1 MSTNADGA
9 GQALAPAKVNLFLH
23 VGPVRP
29 DGYHPV
35 ASWMVFADI
44 GDSLS
49 LSPAPSWTFQLQGET
64 APAVNPGENL
74 VERAARL
81 LFDAA
86 GVGPLPVRL
95 TLHKTL
101 PVAAGLG
108 GGSSDAGAA
117 LRLLNARLPQPL
129 APEALE
135 AVAARLGAD
144 GPACLRAR
152 SVLAVGVG
160 EVLSKPPWCPPL
172 PAVLVNPGRPS
183 PTAAVYRAYDAG
195 PPAGSDLPRL
205 PNSLEGP
212 QEVAALLEK
221 TRNDLRGPAVQLEP
235 TIAEVLDV
243 LSPEPETLLARMS
256 GSGATCF
263 ALCATR
269 GDAQALAARLSAA
282 HPGWWVRACSLGST
296 ADTSITNT

>member
-1 MSTNADGA
+1 MSGKTGEA

-44 GDSLS
+44 GDSLH
-49 LSPAPSWTFQLQGET
+49 LSPAPSWTFDVQGEM
-64 APAVNPGENL
+64 AGAIDAGENL
-74 VERAARL
+74 VQRAARL
-81 LFDAA
+81 LFEAA
-86 GVGPLPVRL
+86 GVQPPPMRL
-95 TLHKTL
+95 VLNKRL

-117 LRLLNARLPQPL
+117 LRLLNAQLPEPL

-144 GPACLRAR
+144 GTACLYAR
-152 SVLAVGVG
+152 SVLATGVG
-160 EVLSKPPWCPPL
+160 EVLSPAPRCPPL

-195 PPAGSDLPRL
+195 PPTAADLPDLQVAL
-205 PNSLEGP
+205 PTT
-212 QEVAALLEK
+212 QEVAAVLRS
-221 TRNDLRGPAVQLEP
+221 TRNDLQSAAVRLEP
-235 TIAEVLDV
+235 AIAEVLDA
-243 LSPEPETLLARMS
+243 LSAEPESLLARMS

-263 ALCATR
+263 ALCAVTA
-269 GDAQALAARLSAA
+269 DAQALAARLSATY
-282 HPGWWVRACSLGST
+282 PGWWVRACTLSSR
-296 ADTSITNT
+296 ADTLITNT